1 MEYGK
6 AMMVRWLNEW
16 PRTKRLRIKIMINLP
31 LELRILHLA
40 VIPTLATTLMGQ
52 QANHKIMGIKS
63 SSQGR

>member
-40 VIPTLATTLMGQ
+40 VTPTPATTLMGQ